1 MRINLPTALGIAA
14 VSALCIFAAGMA
26 ALDSYVLPS
35 ETADPAFF
43 KDSLEMD
50 GKILH
55 EMNMQGIIY
64 RQNGE
69 QDELDRQAALFQQKL
84 EEVANDSLGIRVSVP
99 DSTFFPI
106 RAGSEVEVREG
117 EEPAWACD
125 VVEGIPAHLQEIR
138 RAEMFQMFAEKYS
151 RYQVE
156 LVLQDE
162 RISADSWFHYGFHA
176 TSGDGKYASTYFHAN
191 SCTNKIIDFDRYLL
205 GCRNIEQ
212 DYFFSTGNYDDIL
225 ASLNHDEFCVIPLD
239 PWRQSAYDY
248 TRTISDE
255 MDQYLEEFTATDYE
269 SAMARLSELDRL
281 GLLGR
286 MADTIVFDTFEE
298 KTVQEMIQEYRDRFG
313 PLPDDLREL
322 LEQR

>member
-35 ETADPAFF
+35 ETVDPAFF

-106 RAGSEVEVREG
+106 RAGSELEVREG

-125 VVEGIPAHLQEIR
+125 VVEGMPAHLQEMR
-138 RAEMFQMFAEKYS
+138 RAEMFQMFAGKYS
-151 RYQVE
+151 GYQVE

-162 RISADSWFHYGFHA
+162 REGGYSWFHYGFYA
-176 TSGDGKYASTYFHAN
+176 TSGDGKYASTQFHVD
-191 SCTNKIIDFDRYLL
+191 SCTNEITDFDGYFLT
-205 GCRNIEQ
+205 CRDIAR
-212 DYFFSTGNYDDIL
+212 DYVFGTGNHDDIL

-239 PWRQSAYDY
+239 PWRQSVHDY
-248 TRTISDE
+248 LKTID
-255 MDQYLEEFTATDYE
+255 DKLVQYHKEITDYE
-269 SAMARLSELDRL
+269 SLVAVESEIDRL
-281 GLLGR
+281 AGLRGI
-286 MADTIVFDTFEE
+286 ANTIVRGYEDMVT
-298 KTVQEMIQEYRDRFG
+298 QETIQEYRDRFG